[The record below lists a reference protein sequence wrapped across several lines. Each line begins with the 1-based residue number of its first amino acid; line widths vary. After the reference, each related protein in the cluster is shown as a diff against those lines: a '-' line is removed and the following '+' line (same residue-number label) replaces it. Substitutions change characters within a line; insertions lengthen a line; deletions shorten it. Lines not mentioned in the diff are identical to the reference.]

1 MPFARSWTRAS
12 ALVAAAAA
20 LALAGCAA
28 RPPHPEA
35 FAFAAMGDLPY
46 RASEE
51 APFDEMLARVSAE
64 KLAFVVHVGD
74 TIPGSGTGCADAVYA
89 DRKRRLEASA
99 HPLVLTPGDNDW
111 ADCRREG
118 NGRKDPLE
126 RLAAFRE
133 RFFADDFSLGRTR
146 MPLAVQRACVERGPA
161 GCACP
166 GLPENRLWTK
176 NGVVFATVHAI
187 GSNDNLGFD
196 AANDAERRCRALAN
210 AAWLDGAFRMAAAQ
224 GQRGLAIVTHVN
236 PWSEKS
242 GVHDDLV
249 ARVAAGAKA
258 LGKPVLFI
266 HGDTHF
272 YQSDRPFRDA
282 DGRTVANLRRVEVFG
297 SPIVGWVRVSVD
309 PNDPALF
316 SVSPQLPPGAP

>member
-1 MPFARSWTRAS
+1 MPSARNCRPAG
-12 ALVAAAAA
+12 AIAAFLAA
-20 LALAGCAA
+20 LALAGCAV

-35 FAFAAMGDLPY
+35 FAFAAVGDLPY

-51 APFDEMLARVSAE
+51 APFDEMIARLSAE

-74 TIPGSGTGCADAVYA
+74 FIASSGTGCADAVYA
-89 DRKRRLEASA
+89 DRKRRLDASS

-126 RLAAFRE
+126 RLAAVRE

-161 GCACP
+161 ACACP

-176 NGVVFATVHAI
+176 SGVVFVTVHAI
-187 GSNDNLGFD
+187 GSNDNKGFD
-196 AANDAERRCRALAN
+196 AANDAEQRCRALAN
-210 AAWLDGAFRMAAAQ
+210 AAWLDGAFRLAAGA

-242 GVHDDLV
+242 GVHDALV

-258 LGKPVLFI
+258 LAKPVLFV

-272 YQSDRPFRDA
+272 YQSDHPFRDI
-282 DGRTVANLRRVEVFG
+282 DGRTVGNLRRVEVFG
-297 SPIVGWVRVSVD
+297 SPIVGWVRVTVD
-309 PNDPALF
+309 PGDPALF